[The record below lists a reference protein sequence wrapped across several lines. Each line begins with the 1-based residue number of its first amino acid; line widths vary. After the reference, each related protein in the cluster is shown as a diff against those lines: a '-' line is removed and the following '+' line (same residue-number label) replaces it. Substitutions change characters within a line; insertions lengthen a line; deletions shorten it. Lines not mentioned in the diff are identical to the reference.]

1 MARKANLAAKAPT
14 KTSHENGDSAA
25 TPSRVP
31 KPALAEVET
40 AEPEPYVTG
49 SNAPAATTRRTLEQ
63 AIGLQI
69 RHHRKSMGLTVAEL
83 ASAASVSNGMLS
95 KIENG
100 QISPSLTT
108 LQTLA
113 NALNMPISLLFSEF
127 EERRDCS
134 FVPAGQGVTIQRRG
148 TKVGHKYEL
157 LGHML
162 GGAVAVEPYLIT
174 LADDAAPYTAFQH
187 EGTELIHILTGE
199 VAYAHAGNS
208 YDMKPGDTLLFDS
221 GAPHGPEKIVATP
234 LSYLSIIM
242 YEKD

>member
-1 MARKANLAAKAPT
+1 MARKSAPMRAAAHIPAP
-14 KTSHENGDSAA
+14 ESADA
-25 TPSRVP
+25 SEPSEDE
-31 KPALAEVET
+31 A
-40 AEPEPYVTG
+40 YVTG
-49 SNAPAATTRRTLEQ
+49 SGAPAAIERRTLEQ

-69 RHHRKSMGLTVAEL
+69 RHHRKTMGLTVAEL
-83 ASAASVSNGMLS
+83 AGAASVSTGMLS

-113 NALNMPISLLFSEF
+113 GALNVPISLLFSEF

-134 FVPAGQGVTIQRRG
+134 YVAAGQGVVIQRRG

-162 GGAVAVEPYLIT
+162 GGPVACEPYLIT
-174 LADDAAPYTAFQH
+174 LTEDAAPYTAFQH
-187 EGTELIHILTGE
+187 EGTELIYMLTGE
-199 VAYAHAGNS
+199 VVYAHAGNS
-208 YDMKPGDTLLFDS
+208 YHLKAGDSLLFDS
-221 GAPHGPEKIVATP
+221 GAPHGPERLVVKPMT
-234 LSYLSIIM
+234 YLSIIM

>member
-1 MARKANLAAKAPT
+1 MARKTAPAALAV
-14 KTSHENGDSAA
+14 A
-25 TPSRVP
+25 T
-31 KPALAEVET
+31 PALAPVEPGDDEV
-40 AEPEPYVTG
+40 YVTG
-49 SNAPAATTRRTLEQ
+49 SGAPATERRTLEQ

-69 RHHRKSMGLTVAEL
+69 RHHRKLMGLTVAEL
-83 ASAASVSNGMLS
+83 AGAATVSTGMLS

-113 NALNMPISLLFSEF
+113 GALNMPISLLFSEF

-134 FVPAGQGVTIQRRG
+134 FVPAGQGVVIQRRG

-162 GGAVAVEPYLIT
+162 GGPIACEPYLIT
-174 LADDAAPYTAFQH
+174 LAEDAAPYTSFQH
-187 EGTELIHILTGE
+187 EGTELIYMLTGE
-199 VAYAHAGNS
+199 VIYAHAGAS
-208 YDMKPGDTLLFDS
+208 YHLKPGDSLLFDS
-221 GAPHGPEKIVATP
+221 GAPHGPERLIAAPMT
-234 LSYLSIIM
+234 YLSIIM